1 MTADKNQKNSALG
14 LSATTKQHALWTPS
28 ADDVANSRLTAFTNW
43 INDTRHLTLQNYEQ
57 LHAWSVNSPEAFWDC
72 IWDFFGILGD
82 KNTSDEAAGSIVT
95 DLYKMPGANWF
106 AESKL
111 NFAENLL
118 RYAQNTSAEAN
129 KTAIVERNENGR
141 VANYSFRDIAV
152 KAAYLAYFLKEH
164 GVVEG
169 DRVAAVSTN
178 SHHAIVGM
186 LATASL
192 GAVWSSCSPDF
203 GESGILDRFAQI
215 EPKVL
220 LACANYQYAG
230 KRIDCEGK
238 IQNVVKSLDSLTAC
252 VLFDPSSSSNS
263 VPHKPSTTNLSSPT
277 NQLHNWESMIVDGQK
292 ALGDEPTMHYKRVAF
307 NAPLYIL
314 FSSGTTGKPKCIVH
328 GVGGTL
334 LQHLKELALHTDVKT
349 GTSLFYFTTCG
360 WMMWNWYVSG
370 LALGAKLI
378 AYDGSPFHPE
388 QTALFDL
395 AEQEDVEV
403 FGVSAKFFA
412 AAEKFGLT
420 PKTTHNLSA
429 LRSTLST
436 GSPLAPESFDYLY
449 RDVAPNVRVSSI
461 SGGTDIVSCFALGN
475 PNLPVFKGE
484 LQCIGLGMDVSFQND
499 ETNHQDT
506 PITGKG
512 ELVCK
517 TSFPSMP
524 IYFWGDGTG
533 EKYHQAYFASYPN
546 QWAHGDYGELISHQ
560 LNDGSKQFGVV
571 IHGRSDA
578 TLNPNG
584 VRIGTA
590 ELYRQVEKVDAVF
603 ESLAVGQQWQGDE
616 RIILFVKLKE
626 GISLTESLVDEIKAT
641 IRRNTSPRHVPSKVI
656 AVDDIPR
663 TRSGKIVE
671 LAVRSIIH
679 GEEVKNTEALA
690 NPEALDL
697 FRDLSRE
704 VLND

>member
-1 MTADKNQKNSALG
+1 MTADKNHKNSTQGVDAI
-14 LSATTKQHALWTPS
+14 TKQQALWTPS
-28 ADDVANSRLTAFTNW
+28 ADDVANSRLTAFTHW
-43 INDTRHLTLQNYEQ
+43 VNDKHHLTLKNYEQ
-57 LHAWSVNSPEAFWDC
+57 LHAWSVNSPEIFWDC
-72 IWDFFGILGD
+72 IWDFFDILGD
-82 KNTSDEAAGSIVT
+82 KNTSDEAALRGVVT
-95 DLYKMPGANWF
+95 DLHKMPGANWF
-106 AESKL
+106 AESKI

-118 RYAQNTSAEAN
+118 RFAQNTSAEAN
-129 KTAIVERNENGR
+129 KTAIVERNENGQ

-152 KAAYLAYFLKEH
+152 KAAYLAHFLKEN

-230 KRIDCEGK
+230 KQIDCEDK
-238 IQNVVKSLDSLTAC
+238 IQTVVKRLESLAAC
-252 VLFDPSSSSNS
+252 VVFDPMNPSS
-263 VPHKPSTTNLSSPT
+263 KPSGSKLPSQTHT
-277 NQLHNWESMIVDGQK
+277 WESMIIAGQK

-334 LQHLKELALHTDVKT
+334 LQHIKELALHTDVKT
-349 GTSLFYFTTCG
+349 GTGLFYFTTCG

-395 AEQEDVEV
+395 AEQENVEV

-420 PKTTHNLSA
+420 PNTTHNLNA
-429 LRSTLST
+429 LRSILST

-484 LQCIGLGMDVSFQND
+484 LQCVGLGMDVSFQND
-499 ETNHQDT
+499 ETNHHDT
-506 PITGKG
+506 STTGKG

-524 IYFWGDGTG
+524 IYFWGDDTG

-560 LNDGSKQFGVV
+560 LNDGSKQHGVM

-603 ESLAVGQQWQGDE
+603 ESLAVGQKWQGDE

-626 GISLTESLVDEIKAT
+626 GISLIEDLVDEIKAT

-690 NPEALDL
+690 TPEALDL